1 MSRETELRPNGA
13 AAQPHHILSHGLD
26 RVFLTATGLAVFNPF
41 PTLPPSEGGRVLNA
55 SGKPL

>member
-26 RVFLTATGLAVFNPF
+26 RVFLTATGLAVFKKRE
-41 PTLPPSEGGRVLNA
+41 T
-55 SGKPL
+55 